1 MSDTN
6 EPAVEGEG
14 AEEDFAEAAADAPE
28 VSEHDEPTADVDS
41 YDTEDEDP
49 VEVISSSTLW
59 ASSLTSCSGDPV
71 TCIAGGLHPGSP
83 TCTRETHNQELP

>member
-14 AEEDFAEAAADAPE
+14 AEEDFAEAAADA
-28 VSEHDEPTADVDS
+28 SEHDEPTADGES

-49 VEVISSSTLW
+49 VEVINSS
-59 ASSLTSCSGDPV
+59 AV
-71 TCIAGGLHPGSP
+71 
-83 TCTRETHNQELP
+83 